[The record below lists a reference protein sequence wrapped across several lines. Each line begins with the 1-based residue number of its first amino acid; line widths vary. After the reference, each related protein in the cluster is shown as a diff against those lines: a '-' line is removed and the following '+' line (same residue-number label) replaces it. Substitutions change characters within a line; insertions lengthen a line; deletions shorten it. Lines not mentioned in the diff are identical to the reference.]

1 MSDITGMRIMPITMC
16 TAIGSCMASP
26 QSYASR
32 MPGRWPAPTA
42 SAVAARALQELAK
55 AYEADKATHEANLPA
70 IENNKAIAE
79 RVTALMDE
87 VGMPKKWSERDTK
100 SRARYPKTIT
110 HDAGYLTDLRRE
122 VKTDD
127 GWAQREQQHQQLL
140 ARYKEYEAQAAK
152 EDAEAQ
158 AKRERE
164 QQAEIERRRADM
176 ALATVLLR
184 YGLPIESTWGD
195 VLAELRK
202 RDQRLDLAVAMS
214 QTRGDWS
221 EGPYRVRDAVDR
233 FRINTD
239 EDKAIIN
246 DVIDG
251 LTDFCDGR
259 VFRDCTWNYDRL
271 FRSVEDL
278 QLSADVQLAMENSE
292 R

>member
-1 MSDITGMRIMPITMC
+1 MSATAGTKIMPITMC
-16 TAIGSCMASP
+16 VAVGGCMASP

-32 MPGRWPAPTA
+32 LSNYRTPKATE
-42 SAVAARALQELAK
+42 VAAHALRELAR

-70 IENNKAIAE
+70 IENNRMIVE

-87 VGMPKKWSERDTK
+87 LGMPKRWSERDTK

-140 ARYKEYEAQAAK
+140 ARYKEYEAQAAT
-152 EDAEAQ
+152 EDARAQ
-158 AKRERE
+158 AQRERE
-164 QQAEIERRRADM
+164 QQAELERRRADM

-184 YGLPIESTWGD
+184 YGLPIESTWSD
-195 VLAELRK
+195 VLEDLRK

-221 EGPYRVRDAVDR
+221 EGPYRVRNAVDR
-233 FRINTD
+233 FSINTD

-251 LTDFCDGR
+251 LTDFEDGR
-259 VFRDCTWNYDRL
+259 VFRDCAWNYSRL
-271 FRSVEDL
+271 FASVEDL
-278 QLSADVQLAMENSE
+278 QLSADVQLAMENSD